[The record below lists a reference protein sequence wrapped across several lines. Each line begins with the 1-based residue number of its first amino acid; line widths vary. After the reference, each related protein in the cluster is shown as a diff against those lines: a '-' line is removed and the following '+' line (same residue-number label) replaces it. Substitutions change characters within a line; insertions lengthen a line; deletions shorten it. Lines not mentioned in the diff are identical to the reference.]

1 MDKLEDN
8 LKVEQPSVR
17 REEYEDLLG
26 RHSVFC
32 LGQNTTA
39 DAKGF
44 ALYEVGGGTAR
55 RFKEV
60 TGERKRNQYLV
71 SAPILTDQK
80 GRSHQSWSCTPESL
94 NC

>member
-1 MDKLEDN
+1 MKEYCVDKLEDN

-39 DAKGF
+39 DAKGV
-44 ALYEVGGGTAR
+44 ALYEVGDGTAR
-55 RFKEV
+55 RFREV
-60 TGERKRNQYLV
+60 TGERKRNKYLV
-71 SAPILTDQK
+71 RAPI
-80 GRSHQSWSCTPESL
+80 
-94 NC
+94 